1 MTSTPAT
8 GLDADV
14 LARVEQVARAC
25 AEADGAQPFDEATW
39 RALRHRPATDLGWWS
54 AEDAVALLVDGEL
67 GLAVDPAARGRGRG
81 RDLLEEVLAVADGE
95 PLRAWSHAD
104 HPAARV
110 LADAHGFDV
119 VRELWVMRR
128 PTGKP
133 LPPVVLP
140 DGVRV
145 DTWTDADADELV
157 AVNAAAF
164 AAHPEQ
170 GAMDREDLAERME
183 QDWFDPAGLF
193 LARDTATGELLG
205 FHWTKRTSERLGEVY
220 VLGISPAAQG
230 RGLGTVLTL
239 VGLHHLVDGG
249 PTGRGVD
256 EAELYVE
263 ADNDA
268 AVAVYARHGFTH
280 AGVDTHVMYARGPSS

>member
-1 MTSTPAT
+1 VTSTPGT

-14 LARVEQVARAC
+14 LARIEQVALAC

-39 RALRHRPATDLGWWS
+39 RALRHRPATDVGWWL
-54 AEDAVALLVDGEL
+54 ADGAVALLVDGEL
-67 GLAVDPAARGRGRG
+67 GLAVEPASRRGGRGRA
-81 RDLLEEVLAVADGE
+81 LLEEVLAVAAGE

-104 HPAARV
+104 HPAARA
-110 LADAHGFDV
+110 LAPAYGFEV

-128 PTGKP
+128 PSGRP

-145 DTWTDADADELV
+145 DTWTEADADDLV

-193 LARDTATGELLG
+193 LARDTTTGELLG

-220 VLGISPAAQG
+220 VLGISPSAQG
-230 RGLGTVLTL
+230 RGLGSVLTL
-239 VGLHHLVDGG
+239 VGLHHLTDDGPSG
-249 PTGRGVD
+249 PGVD
-256 EAELYVE
+256 EVELYVE

-268 AVAVYARHGFTH
+268 AVAVYARQGFTH
-280 AGVDTHVMYARGPSS
+280 AAVDTHVMYARGSGS